1 MESEAYKAKQSK
13 AKQSKAKQSKTN
25 RSKNN
30 YNFLLFVCGCFEYFS
45 G

>member
-1 MESEAYKAKQSK
+1 MESEAYKAKQREAYKAKQSK
-13 AKQSKAKQSKTN
+13 AKQ
-25 RSKNN
+25 SKNN